1 MFESISQLFASAPH
15 MWLTFGV
22 ILLAVGFYMYEKVP
36 MEYVSLCI
44 ITVLLLFFQFYPYT
58 DSAGTKFNADSIL
71 AGFVNPAV
79 IAVMALLVLG
89 QAVVQ
94 TGSLSWVSK
103 GIFKLTRG
111 HGPLSIALTV
121 FSVTCV
127 SMFVNDTP
135 TCVVFIPIMLA
146 VAAELNMSASR
157 VMMSVSYASILGGTV
172 TLIGSST
179 NLLVSAAIINLGM
192 PPLGMFSFTVPGLL
206 IAGAGYFYI
215 AFILPKIMPDRAPPA
230 SSLMGD
236 KARQFVIQLEVDSS
250 SKLIGKSITDPNLLE
265 VEDVTV
271 KILQRYEHAFLAPF
285 EEPIAIKAHDVLVL
299 TVSQPSLVKLIADK
313 GNTFGKVAALDAQ
326 MPTDIEKTTERLSL
340 VEVLIAPASRMIG
353 QSVEQVGFYRRLG
366 CTVLGIQRRSR
377 MITARMT
384 EIRLAAGDVL
394 MMMGTRE
401 HINGLRANRDVILME
416 GSQHELPSRR
426 QSIKVNLIFATV
438 VLLATFE
445 LVPIHL
451 AALCGALLAIFT
463 GCINSRQ
470 AGRAVD
476 VKILFL
482 IAAGIGMASAL
493 EVTGGAI
500 YLAGKIVNLMQGT
513 HPVWIM
519 SSLFGLMALSTNVL
533 SNNATA
539 LLFTPIAVNTAKLL
553 GVDPYMFIFAV
564 IFASNCC
571 SFATPIGFQTNLLVM
586 GPGHYRFSD
595 YIRAGAPLMLIVWAT
610 YTAYCFATFQG

>member
-1 MFESISQLFASAPH
+1 MFEPIIGFFAAAPH
-15 MWLTFGV
+15 MWLTFA
-22 ILLAVGFYMYEKVP
+22 IIAAAIGFYVCEKVP

-44 ITVLLLFFQFYPYT
+44 ITVLLLAFQFFPYT
-58 DSAGTKFNADSIL
+58 DAKGVKFNADSIL

-79 IAVMALLVLG
+79 IAVMSLLVLG

-94 TGSLSWVSK
+94 TGSLNWVSR
-103 GIFKLTRG
+103 GIFKITRG
-111 HGPLSIALTV
+111 HGVLSIALTV
-121 FSVTCV
+121 FAIICI

-192 PPLGMFSFTVPGLL
+192 PPLGMFSITEPGLI
-206 IAGAGYFYI
+206 IAGVGYAYI
-215 AFILPKIMPDRAPPA
+215 AFILPRIMPDRAPPA
-230 SSLMGD
+230 SSLVGD
-236 KARQFVIQLEVDSS
+236 KSRQFVIQLEVDSS
-250 SKLIGKSITDPNLLE
+250 SRLIGKSIADPNLLE
-265 VEDVTV
+265 VDDVTV
-271 KILQRYEHAFLAPF
+271 KILQRYEQAYLAPF
-285 EEPIAIKAHDVLVL
+285 AEPIAIKAHDVLVL
-299 TVSQPSLVKLIADK
+299 TVSQPSLIKLITN
-313 GNTFGKVAALDAQ
+313 NTFGKVATLDAE
-326 MPTDIEKTTERLSL
+326 MPAEIEKAPERLSL
-340 VEVLIAPASRMIG
+340 VEILIAPASRMIG
-353 QSVEQVGFYRRLG
+353 QSIDQVGFYRRLG

-394 MMMGTRE
+394 MVMGTRE
-401 HINGLRANRDVILME
+401 HINALRDNRDVIVME
-416 GSQHELPSRR
+416 GSQHELPSKR
-426 QSIKVNLIFATV
+426 QSIKVNLIFLTV
-438 VLLATFE
+438 ILLAASE
-445 LVPIHL
+445 MVPIHL

-470 AGRAVD
+470 AGRAVNA
-476 VKILFL
+476 KILFL

-493 EVTGGAI
+493 EVTGGAV
-500 YLAGKIVNLMQGT
+500 YLAGKIVQLMEGM

-519 SSLFGLMALSTNVL
+519 SSLFVLMALTTNVL

-539 LLFTPIAVNTAKLL
+539 LLFTPIAVNTARLL

-571 SFATPIGFQTNLLVM
+571 SFASPIGFQTNLLVM
-586 GPGHYRFSD
+586 GPGHYTFSD
-595 YIRAGAPLMLIVWAT
+595 YIRGGGPLMLIVWAT
-610 YTAYCFATFQG
+610 YTTYAFATF

>member
-1 MFESISQLFASAPH
+1 MFEPILGLFAAAPH

-22 ILLAVGFYMYEKVP
+22 IILAVGFYISEKVP

-58 DSAGTKFNADSIL
+58 DSSGTKFNADSIL

-94 TGSLSWVSK
+94 TGSLNWVSK

-146 VAAELNMSASR
+146 VASELNMSASR

-179 NLLVSAAIINLGM
+179 NLLVSASVINLGM

-285 EEPIAIKAHDVLVL
+285 EEPIAIKSHDVLVL

-313 GNTFGKVAALDAQ
+313 GNTFGKVAALDAE

-401 HINGLRANRDVILME
+401 HIDGLRDNRDVILME
-416 GSQHELPSRR
+416 GSQHELPSKR
-426 QSIKVNLIFATV
+426 QSIKINLIFATV
-438 VLLATFE
+438 VLLATSE

-493 EVTGGAI
+493 EVTGGAV
-500 YLAGKIVNLMQGT
+500 YLAGKIVDLMQGT

-519 SSLFGLMALSTNVL
+519 SSLFGLMALTTNVL

-571 SFATPIGFQTNLLVM
+571 SFASPIGFQTNLLVM
-586 GPGHYRFSD
+586 GPGHYRFAD
-595 YIRAGAPLMLIVWAT
+595 YIRAGAPLMLIVWVT
-610 YTAYCFATFQG
+610 YTAYCFATF